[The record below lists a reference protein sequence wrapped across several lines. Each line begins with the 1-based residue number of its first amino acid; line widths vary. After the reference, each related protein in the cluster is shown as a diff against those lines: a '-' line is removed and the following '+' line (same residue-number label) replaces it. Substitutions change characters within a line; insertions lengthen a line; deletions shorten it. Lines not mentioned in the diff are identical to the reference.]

1 MKWLTRI
8 LVVVVATGL
17 IAYALS
23 LTMSEPLPTEEVVS
37 GAVLEPRPEEVAKK
51 SVPELKPEEPSNIE
65 AGDGVEELEAPAL
78 PPFKLSTGSREVL
91 EVKLKEEKS
100 MVAARK
106 VWIKDTEVEIAKIKE
121 LLSSVPEESKL
132 YKEFSNNL
140 KTKEIYLKRQRECVV
155 ANEKE
160 ILLLETALGGK

>member
-8 LVVVVATGL
+8 LVVVVAIGL

-23 LTMSEPLPTEEVVS
+23 LTMSEPPPTEEVVS
-37 GAVLEPRPEEVAKK
+37 GAVLEPKPEEVVKK
-51 SVPELKPEEPSNIE
+51 IVPKLKPEEPSNIE
-65 AGDGVEELEAPAL
+65 AGDSVKELEAPKL

-91 EVKLKEEKS
+91 EKKLKEEES
-100 MVAARK
+100 MVASRK
-106 VWIKDTEVEIAKIKE
+106 VWIKDTETEITNIKE
-121 LLSSVPEESKL
+121 LLNSLPEESKL

-140 KTKEIYLKRQRECVV
+140 KTKEIYLKSQRGRLV

-160 ILLLETALGGK
+160 VLLLKTALGGK